1 MTSLERVATALQ
13 HKEPD
18 RVPVYP
24 LINSVSRKAL
34 GISYEEFTK
43 DTEKCAAAIIKASE
57 EIGTD
62 CLCTLVDL
70 SVEAADWGQKIVYS
84 EDVAAHPDMDDRLI
98 KTPDDYAKI
107 GIIDPRETPRMKEH
121 IRLAKLLF
129 DAKGKE
135 MPVVGFVCA
144 PLVVLSMMR
153 GQEKIFVDLLRCPD
167 KVHPALRAITESL
180 KTLCIALIEAG
191 CHAIMLDTLFASKS
205 IMSPK
210 MWDTF
215 EGVYVEEM
223 CELIRER
230 GAMVM
235 LHNCG
240 HGVYFEA
247 QIKRMDPVLISYQH
261 MPPDCADMA
270 AVKEK
275 YGKTITL
282 MGHIEPGW
290 LYTASEEE
298 TRLKCREQIDAYK
311 AGGGFVLATGCE
323 YPSDMDWTLAK
334 AIVDEA
340 KTYGVY
346 AKS

>member
-24 LINSVSRKAL
+24 LINSVSRKAT
-34 GISYEEFTK
+34 GVSYEEWSK
-43 DTEKCAAAIIKASE
+43 DPKKCAEAIIAATE
-57 EIGTD
+57 EIGAD
-62 CLCTLVDL
+62 VLCTLVDL
-70 SVEAADWGQKIVYS
+70 SVEAADWGQKVVYDK
-84 EDVAAHPDMDDRLI
+84 DVAAHPDMDDRLI
-98 KTPDDYAKI
+98 KSPDDYAKI
-107 GIIDPRETPRMKEH
+107 GIIDPRKTPRMSEH
-121 IRLAKLLF
+121 IELARLLYE
-129 DAKGKE
+129 AKGKE

-153 GQEKIFVDLLRCPD
+153 GQEKIFVDLLKCPA
-167 KVHPALRAITESL
+167 KLHPALRAITETL
-180 KTLCIALIEAG
+180 KEFCSALVDAG
-191 CHAIMLDTLFASKS
+191 CHAIMLDTLYASKS

-215 EGVYVEEM
+215 EGVYVEEI
-223 CELIRER
+223 CEVIREK

-240 HGVYFEA
+240 NGVYFEE

-282 MGHIEPGW
+282 LGHVEPGW
-290 LYTASEEE
+290 LYLATEEE
-298 TRLKCREQIDAYK
+298 VRQKCREQIDAYK
-311 AGGGFVLATGCE
+311 DGGGFVLATGCE
-323 YPSDMDWTLAK
+323 YPSDLDFSLAK
-334 AIVDEA
+334 AMVDEA